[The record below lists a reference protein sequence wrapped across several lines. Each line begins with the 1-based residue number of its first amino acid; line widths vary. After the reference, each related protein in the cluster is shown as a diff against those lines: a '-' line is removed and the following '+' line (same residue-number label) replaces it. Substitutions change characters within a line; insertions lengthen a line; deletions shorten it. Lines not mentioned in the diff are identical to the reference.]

1 MEKKKILF
9 IGDSLTDYCS
19 YISILETYFSAHPS
33 EGNYEFVNVGV
44 GWETASGLSEP
55 PSPFPRPCVCARIDK
70 ILARVQPD
78 WAVVLYGI
86 NDGIYYP
93 PSQAIFDA
101 YHNGITTIV
110 EKLRACGSK
119 VALMTPPPF
128 EAQSYNGA
136 LFPVGEK
143 EYGFMRPYVFYNDV
157 MESFA
162 DWIRTCNLADKVID
176 TRSAIEKWL
185 WEKRIADPFY
195 KAGDGL
201 HYNVEGNFVIAE
213 TILREFF
220 CATLPRN
227 NTAEMKKLYKIIS
240 ARQQENHRYI
250 KETIGHDSIEKD
262 PVLPPQKLAAV
273 NAVADKKTKAIIAR
287 STQCEHICDYN
298 GFARYDFSFDGR
310 AVIVVEP
317 KRESASGG
325 KSNCKNSAC
334 DKSSCDNSIR
344 PTHKKWQWRTEFFG
358 IFDDVDIAMLDKGY
372 YLVYY
377 SISDLYGSPK
387 AINLMDKFYNF
398 ITAKLQLDE
407 KTNLIGHSR
416 GGLYAIHF
424 AAKFPQRVGAM
435 FLDVPVVDI
444 RSWPAKVAPREW
456 KECKALYGLT
466 DETSDRYAILLKK
479 ALENLTE
486 NKVPLV
492 LVSADSDSVVPFEEN
507 SKILVDA
514 YQNSCAKEVFEHI
527 AQKGDH
533 HSHISKD
540 VKKQVEFLLKIA
552 QKA

>member
-1 MEKKKILF
+1 
-9 IGDSLTDYCS
+9 YCS

-78 WAVVLYGI
+78 WAVILYGI

-101 YHNGITTIV
+101 YRNGITTIV
-110 EKLRACGSK
+110 EKLRACGAK
-119 VALMTPPPF
+119 VALMTPLPF

-162 DWIRTCNLADKVID
+162 TWIRTCNLADKVID

-185 WEKRIADPFY
+185 WEKRISDPFY

-227 NTAEMKKLYKIIS
+227 NTTEMKKLYKIIS

-262 PVLPPQKLAAV
+262 PVLPPQKLASV
-273 NAVADKKTKAIIAR
+273 NAVADKKAKNIIAR
-287 STQCEHICDYN
+287 SAQCEHICDYN

-317 KRESASGG
+317 KRESANDCQSIRD
-325 KSNCKNSAC
+325 NFARDNS
-334 DKSSCDNSIR
+334 KSSKAVCDNSKNENSICSGVICNNCVR
-344 PTHKKWQWRTEFFG
+344 STRQKWMWRTEFFG

-387 AINLMDKFYNF
+387 AVNLMDKFYNF

-407 KTNLIGHSR
+407 KTNFIGHSR

-507 SKILVDA
+507 SKILV
-514 YQNSCAKEVFEHI
+514 
-527 AQKGDH
+527 
-533 HSHISKD
+533 
-540 VKKQVEFLLKIA
+540 
-552 QKA
+552 